1 MKYEEFMELIDSL
14 TMYELL
20 QNHTDMTIETLFEIY
35 KNGTYYLSDEIQE
48 EYNEIYSDLED
59 KWSKILN
66 YERI

>member
-35 KNGTYYLSDEIQE
+35 KNGTYYLSEEIQE